1 MWYNKIMKLL
11 IKIFLFMVMMVL
23 PQTAKAITF
32 NVVVLP
38 VDVLNVCTNYYCF
51 PEASEILADDIIKY
65 FNKDNK
71 VKSPDLYTLRAG
83 LSANMDLY
91 NVTASIVRKYD
102 YNNSIDY
109 AGIKKLARSFDA
121 KSVLL
126 ISSVVTSNKGLSKRS
141 VWEVLEIASVFD
153 IEQPF
158 TLDTDAVLID
168 TVNDIV
174 MWSGSYSR
182 ILGEKSKFTARNA
195 SQANSKLD
203 TLRMYFEDMVAQDIV
218 QNVVLRFF
226 PKTINPLE
234 RAQKT
239 DKNEIYKSGSM
250 LQFEKKLPKPKSEEK
265 QDVSPEDELGEMIF
279 GI

>member
-11 IKIFLFMVMMVL
+11 IKIFLFLVMMVL

-109 AGIKKLARSFDA
+109 AGMKKLARSFDA

>member
-1 MWYNKIMKLL
+1 
-11 IKIFLFMVMMVL
+11 MMVL

-109 AGIKKLARSFDA
+109 AGMKKLARSFDA

-153 IEQPF
+153 IEQTF

-265 QDVSPEDELGEMIF
+265 QDISPEDELGEMIF